1 MFAQPRSAY
10 RDYGFLALGFSVVP
24 LIEMV
29 SQLSRHPMS
38 LHSRVAIS
46 LACGVATG
54 PLIVMSLMART
65 SWIHRLFLVLGATA
79 MVGCILM
86 LTHR

>member
-1 MFAQPRSAY
+1 
-10 RDYGFLALGFSVVP
+10 
-24 LIEMV
+24 
-29 SQLSRHPMS
+29 MS
-38 LHSRVAIS
+38 LHSRVEIS

-65 SWIHRLFLVLGATA
+65 SWIHRFFLVLGTMA
-79 MVGCILM
+79 MVGYIVM